1 MSCNKLPA
9 CHVSTFTSCVVS
21 DSEDVRRGD
30 ERVRPVL
37 APLPRLLHH
46 HPLPPRHHEG
56 LVTII
61 ITIITIIDHYQVHPA
76 HVPRLLLVCDGQLLH
91 QPHSVLRYEQEVGGG
106 IDVVDTI
113 DCRIDSIGR
122 GSSRYIEVGPYAH
135 DS

>member
-1 MSCNKLPA
+1 MEMGCNKLPA

-37 APLPRLLHH
+37 APLPRILHH

-61 ITIITIIDHYQVHPA
+61 INQYHHHCYHYYLQVHPA

-91 QPHSVLRYEQEVGGG
+91 QPHSVLCYEQEVGGG
-106 IDVVDTI
+106 IDVVNTVDI
-113 DCRIDSIGR
+113 QLQ
-122 GSSRYIEVGPYAH
+122 
-135 DS
+135 

>member
-1 MSCNKLPA
+1 MEMGCNKLPA

-61 ITIITIIDHYQVHPA
+61 IIIIIITVIIIIIRYTQHMY
-76 HVPRLLLVCDGQLLH
+76 LVFYWFAMANCCIN
-91 QPHSVLRYEQEVGGG
+91 PIVY
-106 IDVVDTI
+106 
-113 DCRIDSIGR
+113 
-122 GSSRYIEVGPYAH
+122 YAMNKRWVEA
-135 DS
+135 

>member
-1 MSCNKLPA
+1 MEMGCNKLPA
-9 CHVSTFTSCVVS
+9 CHVFTFTSCVVS
-21 DSEDVRRGD
+21 DSEDVRGGD

-61 ITIITIIDHYQVHPA
+61 IIIITIITIIDHYHQVHPA

-91 QPHSVLRYEQEVGGG
+91 QPHSVLCYEQEVGGG
-106 IDVVDTI
+106 IDVVDTVDI
-113 DCRIDSIGR
+113 QLQ
-122 GSSRYIEVGPYAH
+122 
-135 DS
+135 